1 MSIVYPAILVVEA
14 VIVCEAEAKVSGM
27 GVNLTE
33 SVGIVIEMLS
43 SAKTALF
50 AKTRLV
56 MTRDNNNNMF
66 FMLLNGASS
75 TRSYIIL

>member
-1 MSIVYPAILVVEA
+1 MYPAILVVEA

-43 SAKTALF
+43 SAKTAVF
-50 AKTRLV
+50 AKTRLAV
-56 MTRDNNNNMF
+56 TRDSNNNML

-75 TRSYIIL
+75 TRSYILL

>member
-27 GVNLTE
+27 GVNLME
-33 SVGIVIEMLS
+33 SDETVIEMLS
-43 SAKTALF
+43 CAKTALF

-56 MTRDNNNNMF
+56 ITRDNNNNMF

-75 TRSYIIL
+75 THSYILL

>member
-1 MSIVYPAILVVEA
+1 MYPAILVVEA
-14 VIVCEAEAKVSGM
+14 VIVCEADSKVSGM

-33 SVGIVIEMLS
+33 SDETVIEMLS
-43 SAKTALF
+43 SAKTALLV
-50 AKTRLV
+50 KMRLV
-56 MTRDNNNNMF
+56 MTRNNNITLF